1 MDALED
7 EPWPYPEQRGTMCP
21 WTDDRKRSDTS
32 RAWAR
37 NSIDATPPAVVR
49 DLNTCRYFVRSQRYV
64 DHEDAT
70 FAGHVAGDD
79 LSAVGRDRL
88 PSNGQP
94 KT

>member
-1 MDALED
+1 
-7 EPWPYPEQRGTMCP
+7 MCP

-70 FAGHVAGDD
+70 
-79 LSAVGRDRL
+79 L
-88 PSNGQP
+88 PGMLRVTISP
-94 KT
+94 PWAETAFRAMDSPRPSPLRSDPRR